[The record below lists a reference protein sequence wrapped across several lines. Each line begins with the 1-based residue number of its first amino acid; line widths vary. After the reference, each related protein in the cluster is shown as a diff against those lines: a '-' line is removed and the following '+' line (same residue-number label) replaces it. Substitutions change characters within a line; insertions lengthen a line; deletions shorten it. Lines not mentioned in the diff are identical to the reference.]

1 MQASQMRGGPGP
13 GTHAVQR
20 MPALLAACRCGRHT
34 LGRHFL
40 PSLPRPQFA
49 AAAPAWGRPCILPR
63 RSWQQGSP
71 RSAGRARRLAPADAL
86 PGTTQQ
92 GCTKRRKGPLLST
105 SGCRDMYTW
114 GGAQAA
120 GQASTR
126 AWQGILTLAGCGR
139 AHASPPCG
147 AALHAVAGPRCG
159 LFVAVLRIAAGAGGW
174 EGCALWVSIQSR
186 TKRSHVDASAIRLH
200 PGQQGAVPLPGTA
213 ADTHP
218 VPTHLPSRA
227 HLHRFRLTGLWT
239 ARFGYIVPVPV
250 SLRSSQSSVMQ
261 TAASVLE
268 AAPATSSLAPPCWHA
283 VQPAAPHLLS
293 CGKGGQQAMRIV
305 QGGAMH
311 QASVCGQEH
320 PETTAATG

>member
-1 MQASQMRGGPGP
+1 MAGHSS
-13 GTHAVQR
+13 
-20 MPALLAACRCGRHT
+20 ACRLRASTCQPTMRCSPARCRRT
-34 LGRHFL
+34 ALWLSR
-40 PSLPRPQFA
+40 SSA
-49 AAAPAWGRPCILPR
+49 AHSCR
-63 RSWQQGSP
+63 QGW
-71 RSAGRARRLAPADAL
+71 AGR
-86 PGTTQQ
+86 Q
-92 GCTKRRKGPLLST
+92 
-105 SGCRDMYTW
+105 
-114 GGAQAA
+114 
-120 GQASTR
+120 
-126 AWQGILTLAGCGR
+126 
-139 AHASPPCG
+139 
-147 AALHAVAGPRCG
+147 
-159 LFVAVLRIAAGAGGW
+159 
-174 EGCALWVSIQSR
+174 GCALWPSIESR
-186 TKRSHVDASAIRLH
+186 MEQNHVDALAIRLH

-218 VPTHLPSRA
+218 VPTRLPSRA

-293 CGKGGQQAMRIV
+293 CGTGSQSAVRHRAGEAL
-305 QGGAMH
+305 H